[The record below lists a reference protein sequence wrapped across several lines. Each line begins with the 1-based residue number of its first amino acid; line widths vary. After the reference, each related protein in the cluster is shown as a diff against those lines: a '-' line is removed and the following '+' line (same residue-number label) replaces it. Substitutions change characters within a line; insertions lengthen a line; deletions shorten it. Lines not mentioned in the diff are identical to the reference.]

1 MLQICPRI
9 RNHLTYKLDP
19 ATGKWTIRSNGDIFK
34 NGSRIGNVTNMS
46 DVRKVAIIYFF
57 EFF

>member
-1 MLQICPRI
+1 MDLYLNGSRV
-9 RNHLTYKLDP
+9 
-19 ATGKWTIRSNGDIFK
+19 GEIRSNGDIFK
-34 NGSRIGNVTNMS
+34 NGSRIGNVTKMS